1 VRLPAASHRRA
12 WGLLLAAL
20 ATAPPLAGEAA
31 AQWRLELRPG
41 VAVGA
46 YQPTHAGLQMEP
58 RGSLLLLA
66 ARPRSALLAPYAALG
81 VSAFGCTEGFC
92 AEHQPDFLRLGGELG
107 FRVTPPGWP
116 LGAWLLAGGTAQS
129 LRSSTDGEWTGVRP
143 GVTAG
148 AGVGLRLGRL
158 SLTPGLRYAIFAAPP
173 AEPTDGSLV
182 DLFVA
187 DVGIRLR

>member
-1 VRLPAASHRRA
+1 VGR
-12 WGLLLAAL
+12 GLMLAAAL
-20 ATAPPLAGEAA
+20 AAAPPLTGVAA
-31 AQWRLELRPG
+31 AQWQVELRPG

-66 ARPRSALLAPYAALG
+66 ARPHSALLAPYAAVG
-81 VSAFGCTEGFC
+81 GSAFGCSEGFC
-92 AEHQPDFLRLGGELG
+92 AEHHPDFLRLGGELG
-107 FRVTPPGWP
+107 VRLTPGWP
-116 LGAWLLAGGTAQS
+116 LGVWLLAGGTAQS
-129 LRSSTDGEWTGVRP
+129 LRSSTAGEWTGVRP

-148 AGVGLRLGRL
+148 GGIALRLGRL
-158 SLTPGLRYAIFAAPP
+158 SLTPGLRYTLFAAPP
-173 AEPTDGSLV
+173 AEPTEGSLV